1 MRVFLTV
8 ILPLLAPSLLYLG
21 WLFLWRKPPPAPD
34 DPAAADT
41 GLKARLAGAD
51 VPWVTL
57 VLSGA
62 VLAVAATMATYLLQ
76 PMGQPGSTYVP
87 PRLENGRLVPSEM
100 RPADPDAAPGSAPGG
115 GAVVE

>member
-8 ILPLLAPSLLYLG
+8 VLPLLAPSLLYLA
-21 WLFLWRKPPPAPD
+21 WLFLWRKPPTAPD

-41 GLKARLAGAD
+41 GLKARLAGVD

-62 VLAVAATMATYLLQ
+62 VLAVAATMTMYLLQ
-76 PMGQPGSTYVP
+76 PVGQPGSTYVP
-87 PRLENGRLVPSEM
+87 PRLEDGRLVPGEM
-100 RPADPDAAPGSAPGG
+100 RSTDPNATPSQSQD
-115 GAVVE
+115 